1 MKYVIG
7 IDDHDSYKFGCT
19 THFSIILTSYLYK
32 NHSTILL
39 DLPYLVRLNPN
50 VPWKTRGNAS
60 IKLVVDFNGTK
71 KELADIIFSYSV
83 KYAKDVSLALEHGR
97 KPGIAIIEYDK
108 YKTLFEELY
117 NFYTK
122 AVSDIVPIDYAKN
135 FAEKNDIE
143 IRGDRGIIGS
153 IAALGMSGDYTYELI
168 TYRKKENWLKK
179 RMINKDSVKKVDEE
193 TFPLTFANYDY
204 INDVPLITP
213 HGSDPILYGIRGT
226 SIEHLLKAM
235 KLIESDEDIDFF
247 AVFKTNQSTDVHFQ
261 KIGNYF
267 YQQTRKVVK
276 IKNVRILEGGDVII
290 RTTDDDV
297 LFVYKETGELNSA
310 AKLLKEGDE
319 IVAYGAIKPSIAY
332 GKIIELER
340 FEILKLYDTQL
351 VNPKCPICGG
361 STKSLGKNK
370 GYKCKKCKY
379 IINTHNKSIKNIMRN
394 LSLGMYQTRAYRH
407 LTKPIFLELE
417 NNNQS
422 FYEEKKFLE
431 TFRSELYKINYYYI
445 I

>member
-1 MKYVIG
+1 MKYIIG

-19 THFSIILTSYLYK
+19 THFSVILTSYLYK
-32 NHSTILL
+32 NHNTILL

-50 VPWKTRGNAS
+50 IPWKTRGNAS

-71 KELADIIFSYSV
+71 KELADIIFSYSL
-83 KYAKDVSLALEHGR
+83 KYVKDVSLALEHGR

-108 YKTLFEELY
+108 YKTSFEKLY
-117 NFYTK
+117 NFYIK
-122 AVSDIVPIDYAKN
+122 GLSDIIPIDYAKK

-153 IAALGMSGDYTYELI
+153 IAALGVSGDYTYELI
-168 TYRKKENWLKK
+168 TYRKKENWFKK
-179 RMINKDSVKKVDEE
+179 RMINEDSVKRVDEE

-204 INDVPLITP
+204 INDSPLITP

-226 SIEHLLKAM
+226 SIEHLIKAM
-235 KLIESDEDIDFF
+235 GLIESNEDINFF
-247 AVFKTNQSTDVHFQ
+247 AIFKTNQNTDIHFQ
-261 KIGNYF
+261 KVGNRF
-267 YQQTRKVVK
+267 YQQIKKVIQ
-276 IKNVRILEGGDVII
+276 IKNIKILEGGDVMI
-290 RTTDDDV
+290 RTTDDDI

-310 AKLLKEGDE
+310 SKLLKEGDE

-340 FEILKLYDTQL
+340 FEILKLNDLQL

-379 IINTHNKSIKNIMRN
+379 IINTANKSMKNIIRN
-394 LSLGMYQTRAYRH
+394 LSLGIYQTRAYRH
-407 LTKPIFLELE
+407 LTRPIFLTLE
-417 NNNQS
+417 KNNQS
-422 FYEEKKFLE
+422 FHEERKFLDMY
-431 TFRSELYKINYYYI
+431 RSELYKLDYNL
-445 I
+445 